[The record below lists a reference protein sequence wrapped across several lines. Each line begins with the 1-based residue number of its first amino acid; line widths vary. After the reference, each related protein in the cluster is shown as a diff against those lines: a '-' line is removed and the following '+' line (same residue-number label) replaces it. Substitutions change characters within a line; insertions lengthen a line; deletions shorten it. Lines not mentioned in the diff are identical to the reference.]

1 MTGIA
6 PERFRGIYASIV
18 CPMRPDGSVDE
29 KALAAHAAAVAGV
42 DGMAG
47 LLVNGHA
54 GENALLSREEA
65 RGVLRIARAAAPHAR
80 IVAGINAE
88 ASDDAAALA
97 RDAEAEGVDAVMVFA
112 PFSWALGA
120 DRRIIVRHHEIIAG
134 ATGLPLFLFQGSVW
148 AGRLAYDAGTLEAL
162 LAIPSVVGIKE
173 GSWETS
179 AYEITCRVAGRS
191 RPDVL
196 VMASGDEHL
205 LSTFMLGSAGSLV
218 SLAAVVPELVVALDR
233 AVAAKDFD
241 AALACHRRLAP
252 LAEAIYRAPPP
263 GLVAARLKACLHLLG
278 RLAEPACRPPVGPL
292 SEPEMAALAEALRG
306 GGLQPMKDAIP

>member
-1 MTGIA
+1 MIARA
-6 PERFRGIYASIV
+6 PERFRGIYASII
-18 CPMRPDGSVDE
+18 CPMRADGTVDE
-29 KALAAHAAAVAGV
+29 AALAAHAAAVAGV
-42 DGMAG
+42 AGMAG

-54 GENALLSREEA
+54 GENALLTRAEA
-65 RGVLRIARAAAPHAR
+65 RGVLRAARAAAPKAR

-88 ASDDAAALA
+88 ASDAAAALA
-97 RDAEAEGVDAVMVFA
+97 RDAQAEGADAVMAFA

-134 ATGLPLFLFQGSVW
+134 ATDLPLFLFQGSVF
-148 AGRLAYDAGTLEAL
+148 AGRLAYDAQTLEAL
-162 LAIPSVVGIKE
+162 LQIPAVVGIKE

-179 AYEITCRVAGRS
+179 AYEITCRIAGRV

-233 AVAAKDFD
+233 AVAAKDLD
-241 AALACHRRLAP
+241 AARACHLRLAP
-252 LAEAIYRAPPP
+252 LAQAIYRAPPP
-263 GLVAARLKACLHLLG
+263 GLVAARLKACLTLLG
-278 RLAEPACRPPVGPL
+278 RLASPACRPPVGPL
-292 SEPEMAALAEALRG
+292 SQPEIAALAEALRAA
-306 GGLQPMKDAIP
+306 GLQLDKDMAS

>member
-1 MTGIA
+1 MTRRA
-6 PERFRGIYASIV
+6 PESFRGIYASIV
-18 CPMRPDGSVDE
+18 CPMRADGSVDE
-29 KALAAHAAAVAGV
+29 AALAAHAAAVAGV
-42 DGMAG
+42 PGMAG

-54 GENALLSREEA
+54 GENALLTREEA
-65 RGVLRIARAAAPHAR
+65 RGVLRAARRAAPGAR

-88 ASDDAAALA
+88 ASQAAAALA
-97 RDAEAEGVDAVMVFA
+97 QDAEAEGADAVMVFA

-120 DRRIIVRHHEIIAG
+120 DRRTIVRHHQTIAG

-162 LAIPSVVGIKE
+162 LALPAVVAIKE

-179 AYEITCRVAGRS
+179 AHEVTCRIAGRC

-218 SLAAVVPELVVALDR
+218 SLAAVAPELVVALDR
-233 AVAAKDFD
+233 AVTAQDFG
-241 AALACHRRLAP
+241 AALACHRRLTP

-278 RLAEPACRPPVGPL
+278 ALAAPACRPPVGPL
-292 SEPEMAALAEALRG
+292 SAAEMAALAEALEAA
-306 GGLQPMKDAIP
+306 GLPPAKDATP